1 MAESGHYTLIKN
13 VTFFSNIQLVFLIV
27 GAFSHYMHV
36 LIPLISRLLHLCAA
50 IAAFHALSLTSLM
63 LSPQPKVAL
72 HTQQLFTPWHW
83 RHWHLR
89 AVARAHV
96 YIFFISGI

>member
-13 VTFFSNIQLVFLIV
+13 VTFFSNFQLVSLIV
-27 GAFSHYMHV
+27 GAFSHYTLHV
-36 LIPLISRLLHLCAA
+36 LSPLISRLLHLCAA

-72 HTQQLFTPWHW
+72 HTQQLFTP
-83 RHWHLR
+83 
-89 AVARAHV
+89 
-96 YIFFISGI
+96 